1 MKIDKNLLIGASTA
15 AHQVEGNNTN
25 SDCWVLENME
35 NSMWTEPSGIAD
47 DHYNRY
53 EEDIKLMAE
62 TGYQAYR
69 FSIEWARIEPEKGKY
84 SDAEIQ
90 HYKNVLLCC
99 EKYKIIPIVTMHHF
113 SSPAWLMQ
121 NGGWESEETPNLF
134 AEYCEYVAREL
145 GKHIQYICTINEAN
159 MGLQIAKL
167 MKYYMP
173 SQCKKEEK
181 SLTGTVQLG
190 INTDAEQYM
199 ENYMKSV
206 GKAFQTEPKNVQ
218 TFISARSHRGDQL
231 VMEAHIKAREIIRK
245 ISPGTKVG
253 LTLSLFDYQPVSG
266 GENRS
271 EKEWDDD
278 FKHYLPAIRD
288 DDFLGVQNYTR
299 KLIGKD
305 GDLEPAE
312 GVRLTLAGYE
322 FYPEALG
329 HVIRHVA
336 EDWEKPI
343 FVTENGIATNN
354 DEERVEYISEALK
367 GVQSCINEGINV
379 KAYLHWSLMD
389 NYEWQAGYSQTF
401 GLIAVNRT
409 TMERKPKPSF
419 SFLGGVAQKR
429 EV

>member
-1 MKIDKNLLIGASTA
+1 
-15 AHQVEGNNTN
+15 
-25 SDCWVLENME
+25 
-35 NSMWTEPSGIAD
+35 
-47 DHYNRY
+47 
-53 EEDIKLMAE
+53 
-62 TGYQAYR
+62 
-69 FSIEWARIEPEKGKY
+69 
-84 SDAEIQ
+84 
-90 HYKNVLLCC
+90 
-99 EKYKIIPIVTMHHF
+99 
-113 SSPAWLMQ
+113 
-121 NGGWESEETPNLF
+121 
-134 AEYCEYVAREL
+134 
-145 GKHIQYICTINEAN
+145 

-271 EKEWDDD
+271 EKEWEDD

-401 GLIAVNRT
+401 GLIAVDRT
-409 TMERKPKPSF
+409 TMERKQKPSF